1 MVINKWIRGI
11 KKMGKVLTNSNG
23 SQSILE
29 MDVYGRRKVKNYSD
43 KYSILETKVFGLRN
57 ERVLAKIKRMVRKRK
72 E

>member
-1 MVINKWIRGI
+1 
-11 KKMGKVLTNSNG
+11 MGKVLTNSNG